1 MQTKEMTFESISMEY
16 RRGGIAKVSQGVTKP
31 DKEVACEEIPVPRIG
46 IMA

>member
-1 MQTKEMTFESISMEY
+1 MQTRVLGMTFESISIMGRNSDEVV
-16 RRGGIAKVSQGVTKP
+16 AEP

>member
-1 MQTKEMTFESISMEY
+1 MVVGMTFESISIM
-16 RRGGIAKVSQGVTKP
+16 RRNSEGETKP